1 MKIRILLYITI
12 LIIIISLYIIN
23 FFIPL
28 IGFIP
33 ESLIITLI
41 NIITYLMSISS
52 LILETLNDYLGGSIK
67 DDVKDINIEKLD
79 KRKLLIISTIL
90 IALLIIVNLHNNNWD
105 LYNHIVNITNLNEI
119 LEDKLK
125 NTTDLLETT
134 LNENTRFIDRI
145 SEITGKNK

>member
-1 MKIRILLYITI
+1 MKIRILIFITI

-41 NIITYLMSISS
+41 NIITYLMSILS
-52 LILETLNDYLGGSIK
+52 LILETLNDYLGENVK
-67 DDVKDINIEKLD
+67 DNDKDINIEKLD
-79 KRKLLIISTIL
+79 KRKLIL
-90 IALLIIVNLHNNNWD
+90 ISAIFVLLFIIVNLHNNNWD

-134 LNENTRFIDRI
+134 LNENTRFIDK
-145 SEITGKNK
+145 ITDFIGKNK